1 MKRGFLF
8 LVSLLFFM
16 GVHAQAKIEFEESVH
31 DFGTFSEEEAFVNHS
46 FKFKN
51 TGNAPLVIIKAKAT
65 CGCTV
70 PSYPKAPIAP
80 GESGVIDVKYSAIGR
95 PGAFNKSVKITTNG
109 SPAETNLTIKG
120 NVVTNPDNNNY
131 KYYINGLKLKEVSY
145 DMGNIVK
152 GEKRVLEFD
161 TWNGSDRNL
170 TITLNNP
177 ANHIKV
183 EALPAKLNP
192 GERGKIKVTFDSK
205 ACNDWGRQIDE
216 FLISAERPDSRTMN
230 KKIAISSNVTE
241 DFSKQGNKRPKAE
254 IEKVLVNL
262 GDISGISTTNYSVKL
277 KNSGNGNLI
286 IRKVSSSAQ
295 TIKASIS
302 QTEIKPNGV
311 ATLTISLNPTKSK
324 SRIVNET
331 ITIITNDSQRSE
343 IEVQVTASLK

>member
-1 MKRGFLF
+1 MKRVFLLLAS
-8 LVSLLFFM
+8 LVFFI
-16 GVHAQAKIEFEESVH
+16 GAYAQAKIEFEETVH
-31 DFGTFSEEEAFVNHS
+31 DFGTFSEEETFVNYS

-51 TGNAPLVIIKAKAT
+51 TGNAPLIIIKAKAT

-80 GESGVIDVKYSAIGR
+80 GKSGVIDVKYSAIGR

-120 NVVTNPDNNNY
+120 NVVSDPDNNNY

-145 DMGNIVK
+145 NIGNIVK
-152 GEKRVLEFD
+152 GEKKEIQFD
-161 TWNGSDRNL
+161 TWNSSDRDL
-170 TITLNNP
+170 TITISNVASHLK
-177 ANHIKV
+177 A
-183 EALPAKLNP
+183 EALPAKLSP
-192 GERGKIKVTFDSK
+192 GEKGKIRVTYDSK
-205 ACNDWGRQIDE
+205 VCNDWGKQIDE
-216 FLISAERPDSRTMN
+216 FLISSERPDSRTMN
-230 KKIAISSNVTE
+230 KKISITSNITE

-295 TIKASIS
+295 TIRANINNS
-302 QTEIKPNGV
+302 EIKPNGV
-311 ATLTISLNPTKSK
+311 TTLTFSVNPTKSK

-331 ITIITNDSQRSE
+331 ITIITNDSQNSV